1 MRRTRLARTLIIVLA
16 ITVAIL
22 SGCRNTAA
30 PVTNSSATAQP
41 TNTRSNEPPS
51 NQIPLTPPFLSGN
64 IANLSIYPV
73 PNNTRNVALTVFI
86 SVKNVGSPTVAKN
99 WKLVMASGGEEPR
112 ELQPVHVNGVV
123 GIPGGEGQ
131 VDLGKEDLALKSK
144 SILLTKGNSL
154 DGVLTF
160 VLADTSEK
168 NLSNNNSSFVVKF
181 EDSQGRLYQTRKYV
195 IGNKR

>member
-1 MRRTRLARTLIIVLA
+1 M
-16 ITVAIL
+16 
-22 SGCRNTAA
+22 
-30 PVTNSSATAQP
+30 
-41 TNTRSNEPPS
+41 
-51 NQIPLTPPFLSGN
+51 
-64 IANLSIYPV
+64 

-144 SILLTKGNSL
+144 NILLTKGNSL

>member
-1 MRRTRLARTLIIVLA
+1 MA
-16 ITVAIL
+16 ISVGIL
-22 SGCRNTAA
+22 CGCRNTAA
-30 PVTNSSATAQP
+30 PVTSSSATAQP
-41 TNTRSNEPPS
+41 TNTQSNESPS
-51 NQIPLTPPFLSGN
+51 KQIPLTPPFLSGD

-73 PNNTRNVALTVFI
+73 PNNSRNVALTVFM
-86 SVKNVGSPTVAKN
+86 SVKNVGSPTVAQN
-99 WKLVMASGGEEPR
+99 WKLVLASGSEEPR
-112 ELQPVHVNGVV
+112 ELRPVHVNGVV

-131 VDLGKEDLALKSK
+131 VDLGKEDLAVKSK

-168 NLSNNNSSFVVKF
+168 NLSNNNASFVVKF

>member
-1 MRRTRLARTLIIVLA
+1 MIC
-16 ITVAIL
+16 
-22 SGCRNTAA
+22 GCRNTPA
-30 PVTNSSATAQP
+30 PVTNSSATPQP
-41 TNTRSNEPPS
+41 TTARSNESPA
-51 NQIPLTPPFLSGN
+51 NQIPLSPPSLSGD

-73 PNNTRNVALTVFI
+73 PNNARNVALTVFM
-86 SVKNVGSPTVAKN
+86 SVKNVGSPTTAQN
-99 WKLVMASGGEEPR
+99 WKLVLATSGREEPR

-144 SILLTKGNSL
+144 STLLTKGNSL
-154 DGVLTF
+154 AGVLTF

-168 NLSNNNSSFVVKF
+168 NLSNNKSSFVVKF
-181 EDSQGRLYQTRKYV
+181 EDSQGRSYETKKYV